1 MNKSSVC
8 EYVAIELYNEPNRVT
23 LHAIDICGE
32 YQDAVKVF
40 ITADDLDYWLSK
52 RREIL
57 KRYNIELEYNT
68 DKPVRVKIL
77 DMYESAKVLKIENGE
92 VWIG

>member
-8 EYVAIELYNEPNRVT
+8 EYVKIELYNEPNRVT
-23 LHAIDICGE
+23 LHAIDIYGE

-52 RREIL
+52 RRELL
-57 KRYNIELEYNT
+57 KHYNIELEYT

-77 DMYESAKVLKIENGE
+77 NMYESAKVLKIENGE

>member
-40 ITADDLDYWLSK
+40 ITADDAVYWLSK
-52 RREIL
+52 HRETL
-57 KRYNIELEYNT
+57 KRYNIKLEYNT
-68 DKPVRVKIL
+68 DKPVRLKIL
-77 DMYESAKVLKIENGE
+77 NMYESAKVLKIENGE

>member
-8 EYVAIELYNEPNRVT
+8 EYVKIELYNEPNRVT
-23 LHAIDICGE
+23 LHAIDIYGE

-40 ITADDLDYWLSK
+40 ITADDLEYWLSK

-57 KRYNIELEYNT
+57 KRYNIELEY
-68 DKPVRVKIL
+68 R
-77 DMYESAKVLKIENGE
+77 
-92 VWIG
+92 